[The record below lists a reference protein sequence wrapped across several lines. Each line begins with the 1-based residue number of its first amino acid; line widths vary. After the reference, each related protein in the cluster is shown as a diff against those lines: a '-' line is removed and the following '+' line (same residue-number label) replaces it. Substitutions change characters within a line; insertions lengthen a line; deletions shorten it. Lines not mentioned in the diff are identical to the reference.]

1 MDWFRQQDP
10 QVVKWLSLAMFGLAF
25 ILAYIANQTTVPLDV
40 ILIVLG
46 IASGIFGFRLWLMYG
61 EMVDR
66 GPRR

>member
-25 ILAYIANQTTVPLDV
+25 ILAYFANQTTVPLDV

-46 IASGIFGFRLWLMYG
+46 IASGIIGFWLWLMYG

>member
-10 QVVKWLSLAMFGLAF
+10 QVVKWVALAMFGLAF
-25 ILAYIANQTTVPLDV
+25 ILVYLANQTSMPLDV

-46 IASGIFGFRLWLMYG
+46 LAVGIVGFRLWLMYG
-61 EMVDR
+61 ELVDR